1 MLRHPY
7 ITDIHASEYMHKC
20 IHSHGVLRHLGMGW
34 DPDVDTET
42 DIDIHSHSL
51 PWYVTEGG
59 FTELRMGGAREGGPE
74 ELVGTGALGVKLLLQ
89 ED

>member
-1 MLRHPY
+1 MCASQLIQHISNKLAYRY
-7 ITDIHASEYMHKC
+7 RDI
-20 IHSHGVLRHLGMGW
+20 
-34 DPDVDTET
+34 DTET